1 MSSKRIASFT
11 LALVILLLVMA
22 SCSTVGV
29 YQSSGKGIGHGPP
42 AHAKAHG
49 YRRKQIAGV
58 ELIFDSGLGLY
69 VVSGHPDHYYHDGH
83 FYRLHGS
90 IWEIS
95 LRPDGGWSCV
105 SVHSLPRGLHT
116 KQTKAKGKSKNIRA
130 AL

>member
-29 YQSSGKGIGHGPP
+29 YQSPGRRIGHGPP

-49 YRRKQIAGV
+49 YRRKQVAGV

-69 VVSGHPDHYYHDGH
+69 VVSGHPDHYYYDGH
-83 FYRLHGS
+83 FYRLYGS
-90 IWEIS
+90 VWEIS

-105 SVHSLPRGLHT
+105 SVKSLPRGLQI
-116 KQTKAKGKSKNIRA
+116 KQTKTKGKSKYKKA
-130 AL
+130 SL